1 MRHFL
6 LVLVLLAVP
15 ALCSAEVYKW
25 VDEKGGAGYS
35 DDLSKVPDKYRNNA
49 IAVEN
54 GEQAVEILENSEP
67 VIGNKKE
74 KEVIKEQ
81 ERDVK
86 GQEKGKEKRTYDGK
100 AGEVWKQDFARQKHQ
115 VKSLEEQTTGLKE
128 RMASGSKMS
137 RSEYLT
143 LQNTQRDLDVR
154 LGKAKEKLDALNEA
168 ADKAEVPAEFR

>member
-6 LVLVLLAVP
+6 LILVLLAVP

-25 VDEKGGAGYS
+25 VDEKGNTGYS
-35 DDLSKVPDKYRNNA
+35 DDLGKVPDKYRNNA
-49 IAVEN
+49 IVVEN
-54 GEQAVEILENSEP
+54 GGAAVEIIENSET
-67 VIGNKKE
+67 VNGAKKE
-74 KEVIKEQ
+74 KEVKKEQ

-115 VKSLEEQTTGLKE
+115 AKSLEEQATGLKE
-128 RMASGSKMS
+128 RLASGSKMS
-137 RSEYLT
+137 RGEYLT

-154 LGKAKEKLDALNEA
+154 LGKAKGKLDALNEA
-168 ADKAEVPAEFR
+168 ADKADVPAEFR